1 MKRREFITLLASAV
15 AWPLAASAQQ
25 PPRMRSI
32 GALLV
37 VSPDDP
43 QNVPRFAAFAQGL
56 QEAGWIVGGN
66 VRLKARFGSGNPD
79 LYRKYAIEL
88 AALAPDVMLAHGGSV
103 VQALQAASANLPIVF
118 VSVVDPVGGGFVA
131 SLARP
136 RGNATGF
143 SLIEYSIGA
152 KWLELLKEIAPRTTR
167 ALVLRNPTNPAG
179 IGQFG
184 AMQSVSAAMRLDVI
198 PADIRDSEKIDRAV
212 ASFAEQPNGGLIVTV
227 DANADGH
234 RKLIFQLAERYR
246 LPAVYP
252 LTFFALDGGLISY
265 APDQIHQYRQAAGY
279 IDRILKGE
287 KPGDLPVQAPTKF
300 ELVINLKA
308 AKALGLDV
316 PPTLLALADEVI
328 E

>member
-1 MKRREFITLLASAV
+1 MRRREFIAFIGCV
-15 AWPLAASAQQ
+15 AAGWPLAARGQQ
-25 PPRMRSI
+25 PRRMRSI

-37 VSPDDP
+37 ASQDDP
-43 QNVPRFAAFAQGL
+43 QNVSRFAAFAQGL
-56 QEAGWIVGGN
+56 QEAGWIIGGN
-66 VRLKARFGSGNPD
+66 VRLQTRFGSGDPD

-88 AALAPDVMLAHGGSV
+88 AALAPDVVLAHGGSV
-103 VQALQAASANLPIVF
+103 VQALQAASRNLPIVF
-118 VSVVDPVGGGFVA
+118 VSVVDPVGSGFVA

-136 RGNATGF
+136 QGNATGF

-152 KWLELLKEIAPRTTR
+152 KWLEVLKEIAPTTTR

-198 PADIRDSEKIDRAV
+198 PADVRDSEIERAV
-212 ASFAEQPNGGLIVTV
+212 AGFAEQPNGGLIVTV
-227 DANADGH
+227 DANADRR
-234 RKLIFQLAERYR
+234 RKFIFQLAERYR

-252 LTFFALDGGLISY
+252 LTFFALEGGLISY

-287 KPGDLPVQAPTKF
+287 KPRDLPVQAPTKF

-308 AKALGLDV
+308 AKALGLNV
-316 PPTLLALADEVI
+316 PPTLLARADEVV